1 MPPTGAHTF
10 QLAERE
16 GFEPPEVLPSTV
28 FKTAAIDR
36 SAISPGAKLGS
47 TRNPPNIF
55 GQGAAIPD
63 RGRAGTTPA
72 ARRIPPHFVTLRKI
86 GGTLKHLKAV
96 NKYFWKYRWR
106 FLLGLL
112 FIILSN
118 YFRILAPQV
127 TGYVVNSVET
137 ELKKHT
143 ADSAHAAQGAPGAV
157 KTGDNPASTAAA
169 QAPPAGATPA
179 ASAPTADASPA
190 KPADPRMKTAAR
202 DTANY
207 DILVRKLI
215 RAIDARHPAFDGWKV
230 AICGITLLVLAL
242 ISGGFLFLM
251 RQTIIVM
258 SRHIEFDQKNEIY
271 AHYQQLD
278 VNFYKTHSTG
288 DLMSRMA
295 EDVSRVRMYT
305 GPATMYLANLL
316 VTIGFSLF
324 FMLRKDALLS
334 LYVLTPLP
342 ILAIT
347 IYYVNTIIHKRSEHI
362 QALLSNLTTNA
373 QESYSGIRVIKSFV
387 QEKAM
392 LRFFGHN
399 SEEYRKNAVNLAKVE
414 AIYFPA
420 MGLMIGLSTLLAIM
434 IGGLYVI
441 YGKHN
446 TDIGTITEFVIY
458 ITMLTFPVSAIGW
471 VASMVQRAS
480 ASQKRLNEFLDT
492 VPAIRNAPEAIKM
505 PLQGNISFQG
515 VDFTYPNTGIHA
527 LTDFNLEI
535 RKGEKVV
542 IIGRTGSGKTTIA
555 QLLLRMY
562 DPDKGR
568 ILIDNT
574 PLQHLDLQDLRRQIS
589 FVPQDVFL
597 FSDTVTGNIQFGL
610 ERGDDEKVRLAARY
624 ASVDKEIDGFA
635 EKYQTVVGERGV
647 TLSGGQKQR
656 ISIARGLIKDPEII
670 VFDDCLSAVDAKT
683 EKEILGN
690 LYQYLQHKTAI
701 IITHRIFSLFDFDRI
716 VVLEEGRIVESG
728 THQELIARNGYYTY
742 LYEQQQA
749 ENSPA

>member
-1 MPPTGAHTF
+1 
-10 QLAERE
+10 
-16 GFEPPEVLPSTV
+16 
-28 FKTAAIDR
+28 
-36 SAISPGAKLGS
+36 
-47 TRNPPNIF
+47 
-55 GQGAAIPD
+55 
-63 RGRAGTTPA
+63 
-72 ARRIPPHFVTLRKI
+72 
-86 GGTLKHLKAV
+86 LKHLKAV

-106 FLLGLL
+106 FLLGLV

-118 YFRILAPQV
+118 YFRILTPQI
-127 TGYVVNSVET
+127 TGYVVNSVDK
-137 ELKKHT
+137 ELQANIAGKSGAAPVVDANFPGGGGKNSAAVARDSRAGT
-143 ADSAHAAQGAPGAV
+143 ADTV
-157 KTGDNPASTAAA
+157 
-169 QAPPAGATPA
+169 
-179 ASAPTADASPA
+179 
-190 KPADPRMKTAAR
+190 
-202 DTANY
+202 NY
-207 DILVRKLI
+207 DILVRKFI
-215 RAIDARHPAFDGWKV
+215 RVLDTRNSTFGYKV
-230 AICGITLLVLAL
+230 AVCGITLLVLAL
-242 ISGGFLFLM
+242 FSGFFLFLM

-258 SRHIEFDQKNEIY
+258 SRHIEYDQKKEIY
-271 AHYQQLD
+271 DHYQQLD
-278 VNFYKTHSTG
+278 TNFYKTHSTG

-305 GPATMYLANLL
+305 GPAMMYLANLL

-387 QEKAM
+387 QENAM
-392 LRFFGHN
+392 LRFFSHN
-399 SEEYRKNAVNLAKVE
+399 SEEYRKNAVGLAKIE
-414 AIYFPA
+414 SIYFPS

-434 IGGLYVI
+434 IGGIYVI
-441 YGKHN
+441 YGRHN
-446 TDIGTITEFVIY
+446 TDMGTITEFVIY

-471 VASMVQRAS
+471 VASMMQRAS

-492 VPAIRNAPEAIKM
+492 TPAIQTPPAAVTTTLN
-505 PLQGNISFQG
+505 GNISFQA
-515 VDFTYPNTGIHA
+515 VDFTYPNTGIYA
-527 LTDFNLEI
+527 IKDFNLEI

-562 DPDKGR
+562 DPDNGK
-568 ILIDNT
+568 ILIDGT
-574 PLQHLDLQDLRRQIS
+574 DLRRFDLQDLRRQIS
-589 FVPQDVFL
+589 YVPQDVFL
-597 FSDTVTGNIQFGL
+597 FSDTVSGNIQFGL
-610 ERGDDEKVRLAARY
+610 DQPDEEKVRLAARY
-624 ASVDKEIDGFA
+624 ASVDKEIEGFS
-635 EKYQTVVGERGV
+635 ERYETMIGERGV

-656 ISIARGLIKDPEII
+656 ISIARGLVKDPEII

-716 VVLEEGRIVESG
+716 VVLEDGKIVETG
-728 THQELIARNGYYTY
+728 THSELIALNGYYTY

-749 ENSPA
+749 ENTPA

>member
-1 MPPTGAHTF
+1 M
-10 QLAERE
+10 
-16 GFEPPEVLPSTV
+16 
-28 FKTAAIDR
+28 
-36 SAISPGAKLGS
+36 
-47 TRNPPNIF
+47 
-55 GQGAAIPD
+55 
-63 RGRAGTTPA
+63 
-72 ARRIPPHFVTLRKI
+72 
-86 GGTLKHLKAV
+86 KHLKAV

-106 FLLGLL
+106 FLLGLV
-112 FIILSN
+112 FVILSN
-118 YFRILAPQV
+118 YFRILTPQV
-127 TGYVVNSVET
+127 TGYVVNSVEK
-137 ELKKHT
+137 ELRANVSRANT
-143 ADSAHAAQGAPGAV
+143 AAQTSPTAAQTPATTAQASAAP
-157 KTGDNPASTAAA
+157 TASTAA
-169 QAPPAGATPA
+169 QT
-179 ASAPTADASPA
+179 T
-190 KPADPRMKTAAR
+190 REAR

-207 DILVRKLI
+207 DILVRKFI
-215 RAIDARHPAFDGWKV
+215 RVLDANHSSFGRKV
-230 AICGITLLVLAL
+230 VVCGVTLLVLAL
-242 ISGGFLFLM
+242 ISGFFLFLM

-258 SRHIEFDQKNEIY
+258 SRHIEYDQKKEIY
-271 AHYQQLD
+271 THYQQLD
-278 VNFYKTHSTG
+278 TNFYKTHSTG

-305 GPATMYLANLL
+305 GPAMMYLANLL

-324 FMLRKDALLS
+324 FMLKKDALLS
-334 LYVLTPLP
+334 FYVLTPLP

-347 IYYVNTIIHKRSEHI
+347 IYYVNTVIHKRSEHI

-392 LRFFGHN
+392 LRFFSHN
-399 SEEYRKNAVNLAKVE
+399 SEEYRKNAVGLAKIE
-414 AIYFPA
+414 SIYFPS

-434 IGGLYVI
+434 IGGIYVI
-441 YGKHN
+441 YGRHN
-446 TDIGTITEFVIY
+446 ADIGTITEFVIY

-492 VPAIRNAPEAIKM
+492 KPVIQNPPAAISQ

-527 LTDFNLEI
+527 LKDFNLEI

-562 DPDKGR
+562 DPDNGK
-568 ILIDNT
+568 ILMDNT
-574 PLQHLDLQDLRRQIS
+574 DLRRLDLQDMRRQIS
-589 FVPQDVFL
+589 YVPQDVFL
-597 FSDTVTGNIQFGL
+597 FSDTVSGNIQFGL
-610 ERGDDEKVRLAARY
+610 EKADEGKVRQAARY
-624 ASVDKEIDGFA
+624 ASVDKEIEGFSQR
-635 EKYQTVVGERGV
+635 YDTMIGERGV

-716 VVLEEGRIVESG
+716 VVLEEGRIVETG
-728 THQELIARNGYYTY
+728 THQELLALNGYYTY

-749 ENSPA
+749 ENSTV

>member
-1 MPPTGAHTF
+1 
-10 QLAERE
+10 
-16 GFEPPEVLPSTV
+16 
-28 FKTAAIDR
+28 
-36 SAISPGAKLGS
+36 
-47 TRNPPNIF
+47 
-55 GQGAAIPD
+55 
-63 RGRAGTTPA
+63 
-72 ARRIPPHFVTLRKI
+72 
-86 GGTLKHLKAV
+86 
-96 NKYFWKYRWR
+96 
-106 FLLGLL
+106 LLGLV

-118 YFRILAPQV
+118 YFRILTPQV
-127 TGYVVNSVET
+127 TGYVVNSV
-137 ELKKHT
+137 
-143 ADSAHAAQGAPGAV
+143 DWQGGGARS
-157 KTGDNPASTAAA
+157 G
-169 QAPPAGATPA
+169 QAGA
-179 ASAPTADASPA
+179 
-190 KPADPRMKTAAR
+190 AR
-202 DTANY
+202 SGDTAKY
-207 DILVRKLI
+207 DILVRGLI
-215 RAIDARHPAFDGWKV
+215 RKLDKQHPTLDSYKV
-230 AICGITLLVLAL
+230 VVCGITLLVLAL
-242 ISGGFLFLM
+242 ISGFFLFLM

-258 SRHIEFDQKNEIY
+258 SRHIEYDQKKEIY
-271 AHYQQLD
+271 DHYQQLD
-278 VNFYKTHSTG
+278 TNFYKTHSTG

-305 GPATMYLANLL
+305 GPAMMYLANLL

-324 FMLRKDALLS
+324 FMLRKDPRLS

-342 ILAIT
+342 ILAVT

-392 LRFFGHN
+392 LRFFAHN
-399 SEEYRKNAVNLAKVE
+399 SEEYRKNAVGLAKVE
-414 AIYFPA
+414 SIYFPS

-434 IGGLYVI
+434 IGGMYVI
-441 YGKHN
+441 YGRHN
-446 TDIGTITEFVIY
+446 TDMGTITEFVIY

-480 ASQKRLNEFLDT
+480 ASQKRLNEFLET
-492 VPAIRNAPEAIKM
+492 EPAIQSPPAAIMAEAAVTNT
-505 PLQGNISFQG
+505 LQGNILFQA

-527 LTDFNLEI
+527 LKDFTLEV

-562 DPDKGR
+562 DPDKGK
-568 ILIDNT
+568 ILVDGTDLRRYN
-574 PLQHLDLQDLRRQIS
+574 LQDLRRQIS
-589 FVPQDVFL
+589 YVPQDVFL
-597 FSDTVTGNIQFGL
+597 FSDTVSGNIQFGL
-610 ERGDDEKVRLAARY
+610 DKADEEKVRLAARY
-624 ASVDKEIDGFA
+624 ASVDKEIEGFA
-635 EKYQTVVGERGV
+635 DRYATMIGERGV

-690 LYQYLQHKTAI
+690 LYQYLKHKTAI

-716 VVLEEGRIVESG
+716 VVLEDGKIVETG
-728 THQELIARNGYYTY
+728 THQELIAINGYYTY

-749 ENSPA
+749 ENHPA